1 MANEVDFQECK
12 NQIFQGIS
20 ESEAMPEA
28 QEQMND
34 SWENENAN
42 QFLDQTNVGKIR
54 NITENGTIIEEE
66 TGDCQSVDD
75 NSSVHVKNMKI
86 SLYSEEDDQ
95 ETPKMVYK
103 DNDNSLYEHDKCA

>member
-34 SWENENAN
+34 SWENENVN
-42 QFLDQTNVGKIR
+42 QFLDQTNVGKNR
-54 NITENGTIIEEE
+54 NINENGTIIEEE
-66 TGDCQSVDD
+66 TGDCQSVDETALC
-75 NSSVHVKNMKI
+75 MLKI
-86 SLYSEEDDQ
+86 
-95 ETPKMVYK
+95 
-103 DNDNSLYEHDKCA
+103 